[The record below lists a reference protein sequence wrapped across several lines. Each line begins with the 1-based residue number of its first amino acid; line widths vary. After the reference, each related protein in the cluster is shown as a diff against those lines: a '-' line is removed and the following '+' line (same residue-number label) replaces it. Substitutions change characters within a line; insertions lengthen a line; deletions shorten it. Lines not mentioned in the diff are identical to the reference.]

1 VFHTREGSS
10 DRTDVCK
17 TLSSLGVHAR
27 SVVYLRSHVFKT
39 EDSTKRELA
48 RAHNHSQTHH
58 HIHRAPKI
66 RFQGARRASLHQAEP
81 DLIIT
86 QGFSHTRTRWASLQQ
101 RRVKHVVA
109 KERVGEACPL
119 KKGQVDPSLC
129 FCLLIEISET
139 KRDDKI
145 RTTLPQTPLRVCPRY
160 TGLRQ

>member
-1 VFHTREGSS
+1 MLSLCSIEEKAVAIEQMCAR
-10 DRTDVCK
+10 RW
-17 TLSSLGVHAR
+17 TLSTFMLGRSFTYVHQ
-27 SVVYLRSHVFKT
+27 VFNVKST
-39 EDSTKRELA
+39 TKRELA
-48 RAHNHSQTHH
+48 RAHNPSQTHH

-129 FCLLIEISET
+129 FCLLIEVSET
-139 KRDDKI
+139 NEMTK
-145 RTTLPQTPLRVCPRY
+145 
-160 TGLRQ
+160 